1 MVVEVAVVEASAAA
15 HSQTLVGVVVV
26 VVEGDRLIHQHHN
39 HHRHP
44 LDPEITVLVEVVQY

>member
-1 MVVEVAVVEASAAA
+1 MVVEVVVVEAAVVT

-26 VVEGDRLIHQHHN
+26 VEGDRPIHQHHN

-44 LDPEITVLVEVVQY
+44 LDPKRTVLVEVE